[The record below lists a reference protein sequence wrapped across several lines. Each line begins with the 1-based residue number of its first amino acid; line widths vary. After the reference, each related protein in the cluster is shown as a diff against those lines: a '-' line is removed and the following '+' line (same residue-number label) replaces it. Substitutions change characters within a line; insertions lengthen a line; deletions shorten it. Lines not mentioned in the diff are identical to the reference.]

1 MRAVHVRVS
10 LGAETYALPVE
21 NVTET
26 ATADGLAP
34 LPGSPPSVVG
44 VCNLRGELLPVFDL
58 AGMLGLPRSENGE
71 RMVVL
76 EHSKQRAGLV
86 VDTVQDVGPLG
97 SPTEEVESDL
107 LAGAVLDDGA
117 LVGVV
122 DVARLFDRLAREGT

>member
-1 MRAVHVRVS
+1 MSGVHVRVG
-10 LGAETYALPVE
+10 LGDETYALPVG

-58 AGMLGLPRSENGE
+58 AGVLGLPRSGNGE

-76 EHSKQRAGLV
+76 EHSKHRAGLV
-86 VDTVQDVGPLG
+86 VDAVHDVGPLG
-97 SPTEEVESDL
+97 GPTEEVESDL
-107 LAGAVLDDGA
+107 LEGAVLDDGA
-117 LVGVV
+117 LVGIV
-122 DVARLFDRLAREGT
+122 DVARLFDRLAREAP

>member
-1 MRAVHVRVS
+1 MSTVHVRVG
-10 LGAETYALPVE
+10 LGTETYALPVDS
-21 NVTET
+21 VTET
-26 ATADGLAP
+26 AIVDGLAP
-34 LPGSPPSVVG
+34 LPGSPSSVVG

-58 AGMLGLPRSENGE
+58 AGVLGLPPSENGG

-86 VDTVQDVGPLG
+86 VDAVHDVGPLG
-97 SPTEEVESDL
+97 GPTEEVESDL

-122 DVARLFDRLAREGT
+122 DVARLFERLAREHP